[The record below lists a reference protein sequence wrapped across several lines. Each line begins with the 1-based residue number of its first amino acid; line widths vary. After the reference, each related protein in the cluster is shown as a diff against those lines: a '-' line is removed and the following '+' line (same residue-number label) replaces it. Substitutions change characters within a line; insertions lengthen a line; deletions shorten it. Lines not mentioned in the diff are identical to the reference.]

1 MMMKLLRQIRISRR
15 LALLIALF
23 LLGFLITTS
32 IILSQ
37 YKTSLLESRS
47 QQTQVLV
54 ETTHSLL
61 NDFYNRAQA
70 GELDDAEARSQGLK
84 AISKLRYAGSN
95 YFWVNDYQAR
105 MIMHPIKPTLDGKDL
120 ASFTDPNGKQIFTEM
135 VNVVKNDG
143 HGFVPYHWPKPGADK
158 PVAKIS
164 FVKGFT
170 PWQLIIGSGVYLDDV
185 NEEFYSVAFFIAL
198 TTLIIIIPLVFIA
211 TLIARSIS
219 SPINATTKAMNNIS
233 EGEGDLTQ
241 RLRTEG
247 NDEVASLVKAFNTF
261 IERIQTTIIDV
272 NKANTEL
279 TEASQNLDQFAQSG
293 KQHMEQQNQET
304 YQVATAVTEMSST
317 VQEIARSAEQA
328 ADSVQGANDQAVEG
342 LSTMAKTAR
351 GITELA
357 NEVESAA
364 EVINQLETESQA
376 IGSVLDVIR
385 GIAEQTNLLALN
397 AAIEAARAG
406 EQGRGFAVVADE
418 VRTLASRT
426 QQSTEE
432 INDMI
437 ARLQKGTS
445 DAVNVMNSGSK
456 KAGET
461 VELAGTSANALEKIV
476 DAVGTI
482 SEMNIQIA
490 TAAEQQSAVAQ
501 EIDQSIVRISKLSE
515 EAGNNSNQVSA
526 SSSDLNTLGNELNR
540 IISTFK
546 IS

>member
-1 MMMKLLRQIRISRR
+1 MMKLLRQIKISRR
-15 LALLIALF
+15 LALLIFLF
-23 LLGFLITTS
+23 LVGFLIAIS
-32 IILSQ
+32 IILSE
-37 YKTSLLESRS
+37 YRSSLLESRG
-47 QQTQVLV
+47 QQTRLLV
-54 ETTHSLL
+54 ESSYSLMQ
-61 NDFYNRAQA
+61 NYHQRAQA
-70 GELDDAEARSQGLK
+70 GEMSDDDARRQALTS
-84 AISKLRYAGSN
+84 ISILRYDNNN

-105 MIMHPIKPTLDGKDL
+105 MIMHPLKPKLDGKDL
-120 ASFTDPNGKQIFTEM
+120 SSFEDPNGKQIFTAM
-135 VNVVKNDG
+135 TDIVKKSG
-143 HGFVPYHWPKPGADK
+143 QGFVHYHWPKPGADK
-158 PVAKIS
+158 PVGKIS
-164 FVKGFT
+164 FVKGFQ
-170 PWQLIIGSGVYLDDV
+170 PWQLIIGSGVYTDDV
-185 NEEFYSVAFFIAL
+185 DEDFYAVAL
-198 TTLIIIIPLVFIA
+198 TVALITLAILIPLVLVS
-211 TLIARSIS
+211 TLIANSIS

-247 NDEVASLVKAFNTF
+247 NDEVASLVLAFNTF
-261 IERIQTTIIDV
+261 IEKIQTTMTDV
-272 NKANTEL
+272 NHANNEL
-279 TEASQNLDQFAQSG
+279 SQASQQLDQFARSG
-293 KQHMEQQNQET
+293 KQHMEQQSEET

-328 ADSVQGANDQAVEG
+328 ADSVQGANDQAIEG
-342 LSTMAKTAR
+342 LRIMGQTTH
-351 GITELA
+351 GISDLA
-357 NEVESAA
+357 QEVESAA
-364 EVINQLETESQA
+364 GVINQLEIESQG

-432 INDMI
+432 INVMI

-445 DAVNVMNSGSK
+445 DAVAVMNNGSR
-456 KAGET
+456 KASET

-476 DAVGTI
+476 DSISTI

-490 TAAEQQSAVAQ
+490 TAAEEQSSVAQ

-515 EAGNNSNQVSA
+515 ESSDNSHQI
-526 SSSDLNTLGNELNR
+526 SSSSTALNDLGQELKR

-546 IS
+546 IT